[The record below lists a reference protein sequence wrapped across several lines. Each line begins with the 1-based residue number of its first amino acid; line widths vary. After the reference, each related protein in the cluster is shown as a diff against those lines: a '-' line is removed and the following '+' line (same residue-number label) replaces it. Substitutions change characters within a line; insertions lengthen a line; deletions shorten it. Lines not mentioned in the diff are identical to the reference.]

1 MFQRVI
7 AGIDGSPVAL
17 QAASLGARLAALG
30 GGAMELVSVVELGR
44 DLAAAHL
51 PFGEEFLARHRKRCE
66 EYLAAARHLLPGA
79 PLANLSPRPGAK
91 ARSPAASEGSPPG
104 TPDRSA
110 SGDGPAPGAE
120 DEAPEPGHAHDL
132 AGASLPPGTRITFG
146 PPAGELLAVVDEARA
161 DLLCVGAGQHA
172 LPLGSVS
179 AAVARRA
186 RVPVLV
192 ARSGARGRLARLV
205 VGYDGSDPAARAVTV
220 AATVAREAGAGLWVV
235 RVASRSGEGV
245 ADLSRGRELAE
256 AAGARLEELREESGD
271 PADRLLAVADQTSAD
286 LLVIGARGRSKIA
299 RWLLG
304 GTSDKLVA
312 HAPKAVLVVR

>member
-1 MFQRVI
+1 VFERVI

-66 EYLAAARHLLPGA
+66 EHLAAARHLLPGA
-79 PLANLSPRPGAK
+79 PLANLSPRPGARA
-91 ARSPAASEGSPPG
+91 ARSPAASGEGPPPG
-104 TPDRSA
+104 SEGET
-110 SGDGPAPGAE
+110 
-120 DEAPEPGHAHDL
+120 PEPGRAHDL
-132 AGASLPPGTRITFG
+132 ADASLPPGTRITFG

-186 RVPVLV
+186 RIPVLV

-235 RVASRSGEGV
+235 RVASRSGEG
-245 ADLSRGRELAE
+245 APDLTRARQLAE
-256 AAGARLEELREESGD
+256 ATGARLEDLREELGD
-271 PADRLLAVADQTSAD
+271 PADRLLAAADETSAD

-312 HAPKAVLVVR
+312 HAPRAVLVVR